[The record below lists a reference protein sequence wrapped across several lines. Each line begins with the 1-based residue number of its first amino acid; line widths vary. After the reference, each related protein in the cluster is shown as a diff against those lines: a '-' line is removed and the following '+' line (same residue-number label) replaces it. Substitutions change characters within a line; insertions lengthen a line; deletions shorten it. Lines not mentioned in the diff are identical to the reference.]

1 MRTMRILRVVL
12 VSFFFQENVFGTA
25 IVYNGFECRSAIS
38 ANDITPTDIPV
49 QSRFEVI
56 EDVGDGVFRL
66 SLTGGIP
73 RFINNN
79 PNVCIDSA
87 TAIGYSGIPDVD
99 GLPKRRESID
109 ATAYFNGRELVIV
122 VSSMFTDLSARREP
136 LSSFNTSLI
145 LPITNTLIFQFNPQ
159 AFLFSLKKII
169 HNRGFTHTSG
179 ATNSIIPFRETVL
192 PSFNEI
198 PQDTPRILTPASSI
212 EYTLE

>member
-1 MRTMRILRVVL
+1 MKIMRILMVVL
-12 VSFFFQENVFGTA
+12 VSFLFQENVFGIA

-56 EDVGDGVFRL
+56 EDIGDGVFRL

-73 RFINNN
+73 RFVNNN

-99 GLPKRRESID
+99 GPPKRREFID

-136 LSSFNTSLI
+136 LSSFNTSRI
-145 LPITNTLIFQFNPQ
+145 LPITNTLILQFNSQ
-159 AFLFSLKKII
+159 ASLFSLKKII

-212 EYTLE
+212 EYILE